1 MLCILRLGATVFL
14 DHRWKETVGIH
25 LTFSA
30 GVTELG
36 WSYGGDLSLCSTHAA
51 WSSSIRLVHQQSGG
65 WKGREKGEAGSCYG
79 HVCISKTR
87 GGGCLKKGLLWKFSH
102 C

>member
-1 MLCILRLGATVFL
+1 MGT
-14 DHRWKETVGIH
+14 H

-36 WSYGGDLSLCSTHAA
+36 WSYGGDLSVCSTHAA
-51 WSSSIRLVHQQSGG
+51 WSSSIRLVYWQSGG
-65 WKGREKGEAGSCYG
+65 EGGRGEAGGERLGVVTGMSASQKQG
-79 HVCISKTR
+79 ERMT
-87 GGGCLKKGLLWKFSH
+87 KGLQWIFSQ